1 MTRNELRYYEP
12 VIYHRTAWFTMS
24 DKSGQ
29 AGNYIQSVVCGI
41 LSRCESR
48 PTVKLKCVSS
58 NSIKMTN
65 HGKDQ
70 KNRHCSM
77 LINMINYGRF

>member
-1 MTRNELRYYEP
+1 MRYYEP

-65 HGKDQ
+65 HGKD
-70 KNRHCSM
+70 KK
-77 LINMINYGRF
+77 IGIATW

>member
-1 MTRNELRYYEP
+1 MRYYEP

-48 PTVKLKCVSS
+48 PTVKLKCLSS

-65 HGKDQ
+65 HGKGKKKSALQHAD
-70 KNRHCSM
+70 KHDKLNISD
-77 LINMINYGRF
+77 